1 MNILILTTIMHYF
14 AIRPFIIKNQINNK
28 YDNYI
33 LTIIISTTLSILWHI
48 NKEPYGILLYL
59 DYLGA
64 IVWFYYDLY
73 LANNTKNLFVFIQI
87 LFFNLIIFL
96 LNIISLYTSDYI
108 ISHSFWHIL
117 SAIKC
122 YFVSDLLVSHLI

>member
-1 MNILILTTIMHYF
+1 MNFLTTTTMMHYL
-14 AIRPFIIKNQINNK
+14 AIRPFTLNNLLNNK

-64 IVWFYYDLY
+64 FIWFCYDLY
-73 LANNTKNLFVFIQI
+73 LADSTIIIQVI
-87 LFFNLIIFL
+87 FFNLIIFL
-96 LNIISLYTSDYI
+96 LNIISLYTSDYV

-122 YFVSDLLVSHLI
+122 YYVSDLIVRHNKF

>member
-1 MNILILTTIMHYF
+1 MSILILTTMMHYF
-14 AIRPFIIKNQINNK
+14 AIIPFTINNLINNK

-33 LTIIISTTLSILWHI
+33 LTIIISTTLSILWYI

-59 DYLGA
+59 DYFGA
-64 IVWFYYDLY
+64 IVWVYYDLY
-73 LANNTKNLFVFIQI
+73 LAYITKNFFVKIQVI
-87 LFFNLIIFL
+87 FFNLIIFS

-108 ISHSFWHIL
+108 ISHSLWHIL

-122 YFVSDLLVSHLI
+122 YYISELLVSHLI